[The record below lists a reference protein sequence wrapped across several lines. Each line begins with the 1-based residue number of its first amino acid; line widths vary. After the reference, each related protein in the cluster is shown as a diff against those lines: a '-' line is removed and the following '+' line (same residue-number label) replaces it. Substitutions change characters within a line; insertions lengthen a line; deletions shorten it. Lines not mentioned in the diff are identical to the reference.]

1 MSTLFC
7 STLVVAALA
16 TLGAAAPQLQQI
28 QQAIS
33 YAQEYGPQAIQYAQQ
48 YGPTA
53 IQYAQQYG
61 PELIQNGPQ
70 YVQQA
75 QQYAQYL
82 PLIQQIVNSQSG

>member
-33 YAQEYGPQAIQYAQQ
+33 YAQEYGPQ
-48 YGPTA
+48 
-53 IQYAQQYG
+53 
-61 PELIQNGPQ
+61 
-70 YVQQA
+70 
-75 QQYAQYL
+75 
-82 PLIQQIVNSQSG
+82 VNKNIRFKS